1 MRFSQDC
8 LSATLY
14 AVTSLLIS
22 QSDDMG
28 DKLIGASALM
38 GPAWVGAVTA
48 GIAVKLFGL
57 MRAAPHLLLQV
68 NHSAFGKTYSNNAAL
83 PLLISCSCRC
93 T

>member
-1 MRFSQDC
+1 MRFPQDC

-38 GPAWVGAVTA
+38 GPACVGAVTA
-48 GIAVKLFGL
+48 GVAVSSFASSSLHLFAVASQL
-57 MRAAPHLLLQV
+57 
-68 NHSAFGKTYSNNAAL
+68 
-83 PLLISCSCRC
+83 
-93 T
+93 